1 MGDVLFTVHSE
12 NSARLGRLSVGCRNK
27 SDACHASQ
35 DLTRSDTYT
44 GLHLEK
50 LKQSS
55 SSTCLSRQCIA
66 CGVSEAVL
74 QKVQWN
80 QATSVH

>member
-1 MGDVLFTVHSE
+1 MGDVLFTVHSA

-55 SSTCLSRQCIA
+55 TCLTRCIA
-66 CGVSEAVL
+66 CVSEAVL
-74 QKVQWN
+74 QIV
-80 QATSVH
+80 AEGSVEPGD